1 MKRPPTL
8 LAAIALA
15 LMLAAC
21 AHGVQVTPRGSVD
34 VGVGASNR

>member
-1 MKRPPTL
+1 MKRPTDL
-8 LAAIALA
+8 LFAILLA

-34 VGVGASNR
+34 VGIGASNR

>member
-1 MKRPPTL
+1 MNRTLTL
-8 LAAIALA
+8 LAAAVLA